1 MIEGFD
7 IIGKT
12 ATAQIYDNANR
23 GYLAGENNYIFSFAG
38 MFPKKDPQIIIYGAY
53 QQPIWGTSYGLSL
66 AVKEVIKNVSKYKN
80 IYEELEIKKETES
93 LTMPSY
99 KNKKVEEVTKQLT
112 NYNVIVIG
120 DGNKVINQ
128 YPTKGKTIIA
138 SDHVFLLTNSNKYK
152 MPDMTGWTRKEVQS
166 FLELINIKYEII
178 GNGKVISQS
187 VEAGN
192 EIDKNVVIKI
202 TLE

>member
-1 MIEGFD
+1 
-7 IIGKT
+7 
-12 ATAQIYDNANR
+12 
-23 GYLAGENNYIFSFAG
+23 
-38 MFPKKDPQIIIYGAY
+38 
-53 QQPIWGTSYGLSL
+53 
-66 AVKEVIKNVSKYKN
+66 
-80 IYEELEIKKETES
+80 
-93 LTMPSY
+93 
-99 KNKKVEEVTKQLT
+99 
-112 NYNVIVIG
+112 
-120 DGNKVINQ
+120 
-128 YPTKGKTIIA
+128 
-138 SDHVFLLTNSNKYK
+138 